1 MCVEVVLDILCWI
14 VVCED
19 FYLVFIFVRLWVVH
33 WVVVIAWRKKLIET
47 PAFTITNFQVI
58 GEAFAGSALVL
69 IRMVKWNSVKVEISW
84 EVAVWV
90 DSKESCPW
98 LQVWWFSCVFEDS
111 KLIGRRLSCLDCVV
125 AVCFM
130 NWQKWWWGLIFTCIT
145 TSDQLPQS
153 ILQDNSRTMLSM
165 NPLVRN
171 KLALCLWVACWMY
184 FESPVFFVLFWFSVV
199 HRIWHWTDRSR
210 IMRHVYCC
218 SINQLNF
225 EFIPNFRCTFKV
237 NFRYLQLFVCWGG
250 GPGGKALG
258 RGWGTESPHLKK

>member
-1 MCVEVVLDILCWI
+1 MKTFIWFLYLF
-14 VVCED
+14 VCEW
-19 FYLVFIFVRLWVVH
+19 FTGLSLPEGRSWLKHPHLQSPIFKWLVKHLLEVH
-33 WVVVIAWRKKLIET
+33 WCWFEWWNETVSKL
-47 PAFTITNFQVI
+47 
-58 GEAFAGSALVL
+58 
-69 IRMVKWNSVKVEISW
+69 RSVEK
-84 EVAVWV
+84 VAVWV

-199 HRIWHWTDRSR
+199 PHLTLDWSIKNNASCVLLLNQSTEFWIYTQFSVHIQSESNFHRISGT
-210 IMRHVYCC
+210 Y
-218 SINQLNF
+218 NF
-225 EFIPNFRCTFKV
+225 LCV
-237 NFRYLQLFVCWGG
+237 GG
-250 GPGGKALG
+250 GGVQGAMPLG
-258 RGWGTESPHLKK
+258 RGWGTESPIWRNKTTIPKH